1 MFIEG
6 KFITLNKYINTFNK
20 NRFAANKIKQDM
32 TNLVYWQCIGKPKI
46 VTPTK
51 LKFTWRIKNK
61 RTDPD
66 NIAFCK
72 KWVCDGMVKA
82 QIIPDDTFKHIKGF
96 VDEFI
101 VSDKE
106 GVEVVAI
113 D

>member
-6 KFITLNKYINTFNK
+6 KFTSLNEYIKAERTNRYAGAKIKKTMTELAYLQCLNK
-20 NRFAANKIKQDM
+20 
-32 TNLVYWQCIGKPKI
+32 PKFE
-46 VTPTK
+46 TPTTIR
-51 LKFTWRIKNK
+51 FIWHVKNK
-61 RTDPD
+61 RVDPD
-66 NIAFCK
+66 NTAFAK
-72 KWVCDGMVKA
+72 KFCLDGMVKA